1 MSKVLRVKAALV
13 DVRRLTLYLEDG
25 SKHVIPQGDPA
36 IQAIVDAVI
45 PYSTKG
51 LITELDLADF
61 ISNPYADYEERSG
74 GVVRLFKVAKK
85 FVTNIFKSKEEKDAE
100 AAKRSVFLGATAS
113 SPIATADVAGLPNTS
128 NVTEE
133 KATHAVSE
141 IMAAAQPIQKG
152 DSDDLKEDETVIAVV
167 DGKVIPG
174 VEALKD
180 QFAHFAKSNSKGLEN
195 FLKRIATVIDDRGHS
210 VEDLLRFME
219 KGDLP
224 LADDGSIIAY
234 KILRNDSRR
243 GKGYYLDCHSG
254 RVSQRVGSY
263 VVVDLKLVDTNRR
276 NECSNGLHIARR
288 GYLGS
293 FGGDICTLC
302 KVAPEDVVTVPH
314 GDPNKVRVMGYHILG
329 ELSRDD
335 FQKLKANKHMTDGT
349 EAAKLLTSAMR
360 GDHIERVE
368 EVRIT
373 QQRGGGLQV
382 KALKE
387 GYERSSDREDTS
399 KKEAVATKAAAPSTD
414 AKALDST
421 KEISNADVKAISKT
435 VAEKKSVTSG
445 SSSKKDKV
453 IALIADVKAAK
464 DEKTATAFYNE
475 ILNLKKTSKTSWEKL
490 GTTQIEIDSLNP
502 TRTIE
507 TKSTP
512 AKAAAKPVKAEAPKE
527 PVAGKSIGSNS
538 TPTQKP
544 KAKATPVAKAKVKD
558 SGRTMRSSSNVQKSA
573 SSAPAKDKPAAEP
586 KKASSS
592 KDSKDKPK
600 KLTTK
605 EEARQLFTAKNWPQL
620 KALKASAKTSWFK
633 LGFSA
638 KEEAEIL
645 KR

>member
-1 MSKVLRVKAALV
+1 MSTKLRVKAALV

-45 PYSTKG
+45 PFSTKG
-51 LITELDLADF
+51 LITELDLADY
-61 ISNPYADYEERSG
+61 ISNPYADYEEKSG
-74 GVVRLFKVAKK
+74 GVVKLFRVAKK
-85 FVTNIFKSKEEKDAE
+85 FVTNIFKSKEEKEAE
-100 AAKRSVFLGATAS
+100 AAKRSVFLGATAL
-113 SPIATADVAGLPNTS
+113 SPIAVTGVAGLPDTS

-141 IMAAAQPIQKG
+141 IMAAAKPIQKG
-152 DSDDLKEDETVIAVV
+152 ESEDLKEDETVIAIV

-174 VEALKD
+174 VEALKE

-234 KILRNDSRR
+234 KILRNDRAR
-243 GKGYYLDCHSG
+243 GQGYYLDCHSG
-254 RVSQRVGSY
+254 KVSQRVGSY
-263 VVVDLKLVDTNRR
+263 VVVDISLVDTNRR

-288 GYLGS
+288 GYLGN

-302 KVAPEDVVTVPH
+302 KIAPEDVVTVPH
-314 GDPNKVRVMGYHILG
+314 NDANKIRVMGYHILG
-329 ELSRDD
+329 ELSRED
-335 FQKLKANKHMTDGT
+335 FTKLKANKHMTDGT
-349 EAAKLLTSAMR
+349 EAAKLLTAAMR
-360 GDHIERVE
+360 GEHVERTE

-373 QQRGGGLQV
+373 QQRGGGLQI
-382 KALKE
+382 KALIE
-387 GYERSSDREDTS
+387 GYERSSDRADTS
-399 KKEAVATKAAAPSTD
+399 KKADVGAKAAEPAKD
-414 AKALDST
+414 AKALDSDKNLT
-421 KEISNADVKAISKT
+421 KTDVQAISKT
-435 VAEKKSVTSG
+435 VTEKKAVVSG
-445 SSSKKDKV
+445 GSSKKDKV
-453 IALIADVKAAK
+453 RALIADLKSAK
-464 DEKTATAFYNE
+464 DTKTAQTFYDE

-502 TRTIE
+502 AQTSQE
-507 TKSTP
+507 KPTP
-512 AKAAAKPVKAEAPKE
+512 AKAASKPAKAAASKE
-527 PVAGKSIGSNS
+527 PVADKLGSTAS
-538 TPTQKP
+538 KVTSKP
-544 KAKATPVAKAKVKD
+544 KAKAVMTAKPKAAKPARKPASTD
-558 SGRTMRSSSNVQKSA
+558 SAQKSA
-573 SSAPAKDKPAAEP
+573 SSPAVKAVKAAEP
-586 KKASSS
+586 KKAVPA
-592 KDSKDKPK
+592 KDNTVKPK

-605 EEARQLFTAKNWPQL
+605 EEARQLFNKKDWSGL
-620 KALKASAKTSWFK
+620 KSLKASAKASWFK

>member
-1 MSKVLRVKAALV
+1 MTKLRVKAALV

-25 SKHVIPQGDPA
+25 SKYVIPQGNLA

-61 ISNPYADYEERSG
+61 ISNPYADYEEKSG
-74 GVVRLFKVAKK
+74 GVVKLFRVAKK
-85 FVTNIFKSKEEKDAE
+85 FVTNIFRTKEEKEAE
-100 AAKRSVFLGATAS
+100 ATKHSVFLRATAS
-113 SPIATADVAGLPNTS
+113 SPIAVAAGLPDVS
-128 NVTEE
+128 GVSGG
-133 KATHAVSE
+133 KAVNAISE
-141 IMAAAQPIQKG
+141 IMAQATPIQKG
-152 DSDDLKEDETVIAVV
+152 ESDALAEGDTVIAVV

-174 VEALKD
+174 VEALKN
-180 QFAHFAKSNSKGLEN
+180 QFEHFAKTNSKGLEN

-234 KILRNDSRR
+234 KILNNDSRR
-243 GKGYYLDCHSG
+243 GKGYFLDCHSG
-254 RVSQRVGSY
+254 KVSQRVGSY
-263 VVVDLKLVDTNRR
+263 VVVDLSLVDTNRR

-293 FGGDICTLC
+293 FGGNVCTLC
-302 KVAPEDVVTVPH
+302 KIAPEDVVTVPH
-314 GDPNKVRVMGYHILG
+314 NDANKIRVMGYHILG
-329 ELSRDD
+329 LLSRDD

-360 GDHIERVE
+360 GEHIERIE

-373 QQRGGGLQV
+373 QQHGGGLQI

-399 KKEAVATKAAAPSTD
+399 KTNAVETRASAPSQD

-421 KEISNADVKAISKT
+421 KAISNADVKAISKT
-435 VAEKKSVTSG
+435 VAEKKAVTSG

-453 IALIADVKAAK
+453 IALIADVKSAKNEKAA
-464 DEKTATAFYNE
+464 TTFYNE

-490 GTTQIEIDSLNP
+490 GTTQIEINSLNP
-502 TRTIE
+502 TRTVE
-507 TKSTP
+507 MKPTP
-512 AKAAAKPVKAEAPKE
+512 AKAAAKPVKAAASKE
-527 PVAGKSIGSNS
+527 PVAGKPIAIDSKVSS
-538 TPTQKP
+538 KPKVKSSDRTKAAKSATPT
-544 KAKATPVAKAKVKD
+544 T
-558 SGRTMRSSSNVQKSA
+558 TLSSKVQKSA
-573 SSAPAKDKPAAEP
+573 SYTLAKAKAAAEP
-586 KKASSS
+586 KKASAST
-592 KDSKDKPK
+592 DSTVKPK

-605 EEARQLFTAKNWPQL
+605 EEARQFFDKKDWSRL
-620 KALKASAKTSWFK
+620 KALKASAKVSWFK